1 MSEITLREAAQDLL
15 DARQNGMAH
24 VGYRGD
30 LWLRLKHTLEEPT
43 DPKVAVIA
51 GVTVDVLLDQCK
63 RLAIRNSGSTMSFQ
77 YVSAFENCIAVIE
90 ALRDMTPAPPIKG
103 EESNG

>member
-1 MSEITLREAAQDLL
+1 MSKITLREAAQDLL
-15 DARQNGMAH
+15 DARQKGMAH

-30 LWLRLKHTLEEPT
+30 LWTRLKHILDEPT
-43 DPKVAVIA
+43 DPKADVIA

-77 YVSAFENCIAVIE
+77 YASAFENCIAVIE
-90 ALRDMTPAPPIKG
+90 ALREMPAPLPTPNKG
-103 EESNG
+103 GE